1 MISFSLF
8 ILIVAPEIFQSP
20 RDTTEVE
27 GQTAVFNCVVGGYP
41 TPDVAWEKNG
51 VELNVVAD
59 ARLRVSFNNENHQ
72 LVISNVQQS
81 DAGQYRCVANNSLD
95 TATSSSA
102 TLTVHYECQSS
113 VYLYICNVLVSID
126 QFFIRVSS
134 SVDHKF
140 YRSLLLTK
148 PLFSV
153 DVLLVLKMAKDQVE
167 LMRSQWCYK
176 FLNGLNTC
184 VRHCRELRPNC
195 SRHLS
200 FSLSNLRFV
209 VFD

>member
-1 MISFSLF
+1 MSDFVGNIIYFSLF
-8 ILIVAPEIFQSP
+8 ILIVAPEISQSP

-27 GQTAVFNCVVGGYP
+27 GQTAVFNCVVAGYP

-59 ARLRVSFNNENHQ
+59 AQLRVSFNNENHQ
-72 LVISNVQQS
+72 LIISNVQQS

-95 TATSSSA
+95 AATSSSA
-102 TLTVHYECQSS
+102 TLTVQCECQSS
-113 VYLYICNVLVSID
+113 VYLYIFNVLVSID
-126 QFFIRVSS
+126 QCFIRVYS

-167 LMRSQWCYK
+167 LMRSQ
-176 FLNGLNTC
+176 
-184 VRHCRELRPNC
+184 
-195 SRHLS
+195 
-200 FSLSNLRFV
+200 
-209 VFD
+209 